1 MKGRKESGR
10 KDILCSHH
18 LERQEHT
25 GFSWIGWSLE
35 KVGKHKLS
43 GIYKKVPEVG
53 ASRKLEKPVPKREV
67 TEGKSA
73 VRKHQRL
80 I

>member
-1 MKGRKESGR
+1 M
-10 KDILCSHH
+10 
-18 LERQEHT
+18 
-25 GFSWIGWSLE
+25 E

-67 TEGKSA
+67 TVGKSA